1 MWPHHGIVEGEDHL
15 LQPAGHTHF
24 HASQDTICFLGHK
37 GTLLTHGQPVV
48 HQNTQVLLLRAL
60 LQQLIPKPILILMV
74 IPSNMQD
81 STLASVEPHLV
92 CCSAL
97 QFVQVLLNGSTA
109 LRCVSHSSQLC
120 ITGMLTKG
128 GHYPLIKD
136 VDEDIEQDH
145 TQH

>member
-1 MWPHHGIVEGEDHL
+1 MLFRSPP
-15 LQPAGHTHF
+15 PASHF
-24 HASQDTICFLGHK
+24 IFNAPQNIIGLSGHK
-37 GTLLTHGQPVV
+37 GTLAHGQHAV